1 MNRYRWVILAV
12 GAGAQGAAAAY
23 YFGLATI
30 APALRAD
37 YDLSLTG
44 LGLLLA
50 APMLGLLLT
59 LVRWG
64 QASDRFGERPVMVLA
79 LAGCAA
85 ALAIAPLGPLPL
97 VFVALV
103 AAGAAV
109 SGVNSA
115 SGRVVLTWFPARG
128 RGMAMAIRQ
137 SAVPLG
143 SALAAATLPTLAAH
157 GGSRA
162 ALWAIAGLEVVTA
175 VAVAIWVREP
185 ADAVRTTGSAARTRV
200 VDMLRNVPFMRVSL
214 AGSLLALPQVVITAF
229 GVELLHDRAGYA
241 PATAAALL
249 AVSQVGGAGARVLAG
264 WWSDRAGSRLRPFRL
279 IAYGIAGS
287 FAVLAPVLTLES
299 AVVGAV
305 LVTAGV
311 LAVCWNGLVF
321 VAAGEM
327 APPGRTGAFLGLQ
340 NTAMFGAVM
349 LASVAVGALAD
360 VVGWPV
366 TVLVL
371 IVPAVAAGWITRP
384 VPEPPSPARV
394 G

>member
-50 APMLGLLLT
+50 APMFGLLLT

-85 ALAIAPLGPLPL
+85 ALAVAPLLGSLPL

-109 SGVNSA
+109 SGINSA

-128 RGMAMAIRQ
+128 RGLAMAIRQ
-137 SAVPLG
+137 SAVPIG
-143 SALAAATLPTLAAH
+143 TALAAATLPTLAAH

-162 ALWAIAGLEVVTA
+162 AIWAIAGLEVVTA
-175 VAVAIWVREP
+175 IAVAIWVREP
-185 ADAVRTTGSAARTRV
+185 ADAVRTAGSAARTRV

-229 GVELLHDRAGYA
+229 GVELLHDLAGYA

-249 AVSQVGGAGARVLAG
+249 AVSQVGGACARVLAG

-340 NTAMFGAVM
+340 NTAMFGAVT

-384 VPEPPSPARV
+384 VPDPVPARPP
-394 G
+394 